1 MFLHGSAATPVH
13 LINKMIEQK
22 SRLKNVELI
31 SITQQG
37 VHWVV
42 TEYGAVNLFGMNMEQ
57 RAKALIKI
65 AHPNHQET
73 LEKEAC
79 KRFE

>member
-1 MFLHGSAATPVH
+1 
-13 LINKMIEQK
+13 
-22 SRLKNVELI
+22 
-31 SITQQG
+31 
-37 VHWVV
+37 
-42 TEYGAVNLFGMNMEQ
+42 MNMEQ

-65 AHPNHQET
+65 AHPEHQET